1 MKFDIEWTALQEFS
15 SRLSAPGVDPGSIP
29 EVEWKIIAQA
39 LSELRSMQDWNGI
52 LQLRRTFNDLY
63 ASDSMT
69 GLPVLQQLD
78 QEAITAARSL
88 GRMTDL
94 AHLLG
99 AKGHNLHRQ
108 GFHAQALEAFEESAN
123 SYRTAGS
130 ERQAMENYYMTSLC
144 HRALGDSTRARQ
156 VLQDVLEKTSSD
168 DPWRAHPLQVLAWL
182 TQDHGDLPAAET
194 LLRQALSLF
203 RILPKSDMLIA
214 GALADLGEI
223 VGILGRL
230 QEAKLLFEESLA
242 LFPVYKGKF
251 NRQEARAALK
261 YSELLM
267 QHGQYSVVEQ
277 LLNQAD
283 DKISRYGHYY
293 DLLWQIELARAFV
306 FLRTGRF
313 RFCLSKVRSVFRIR
327 RQLGLS
333 NLLLAHHVSKRYL
346 QRSFHSMKDLTGQPG
361 YKDVKQNLP

>member
-1 MKFDIEWTALQEFS
+1 MKTDIEWTALQELSF
-15 SRLSAPGVDPGSIP
+15 RLSAPGVDPGSIP
-29 EVEWKIIAQA
+29 ELEWKIIAHT
-39 LSELRSMQDWNGI
+39 LSELLTRKDWNGV
-52 LQLRRTFNDLY
+52 LQLRRTFTDLY
-63 ASDSMT
+63 ANDSMT

-78 QEAITAARSL
+78 QDAITAARSL
-88 GRMTDL
+88 GRMADL

-108 GFHAQALEAFEESAN
+108 GFHTQALEAFEESAN
-123 SYRTAGS
+123 SYRIAGN
-130 ERQAMENYYMTSLC
+130 ERQALENFYMTSLC
-144 HRALGDSTRARQ
+144 HRALGDRERARQ
-156 VLQDVLEKTSSD
+156 VLQDVLEQTSSN

-182 TQDHGDLPAAET
+182 SQDSGNLPAAEA

-203 RILPKSDMLIA
+203 RILPKSDLLIA

-223 VGILGRL
+223 VGILGRF
-230 QEAKLLFEESLA
+230 QEARLLFEESLA
-242 LFPVYKGKF
+242 LFPAHKGQF

-267 QHGQYSVVEQ
+267 QHGQYTVVEQ

-313 RFCLSKVRSVFRIR
+313 RFCLFKLRSVFRIR
-327 RQLGLS
+327 RLLGLS
-333 NLLLAHHVSKRYL
+333 NILLVQYVSKRYL
-346 QRSFHSMKDLTGQPG
+346 QRLFHSMKRFFRLQIE
-361 YKDVKQNLP
+361 KSR